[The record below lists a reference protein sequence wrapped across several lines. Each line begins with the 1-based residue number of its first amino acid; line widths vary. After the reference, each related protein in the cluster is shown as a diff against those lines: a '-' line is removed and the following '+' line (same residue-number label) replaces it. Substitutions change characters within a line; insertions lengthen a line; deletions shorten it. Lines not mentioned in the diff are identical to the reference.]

1 MRLLITV
8 LITIVAWEN
17 RYTLINLIET
27 LANSVS
33 QWCKVVHCGR
43 EWLLGVLPV
52 TVYLLDKCY
61 LFFKAFSKY
70 IKSAVRLNTIQL
82 PHCQPH
88 YINVLNVL
96 RRCINVSRENDRC
109 VGRVVCV
116 RNVLCIVVDGGG
128 GRPSCRGG
136 CNVTFHLRY
145 LMVTDTLLRKYVTN
159 VTGFASCVQINVSL
173 KERG

>member
-1 MRLLITV
+1 MRFFITA

-17 RYTLINLIET
+17 RYTIINLIET

-52 TVYLLDKCY
+52 AVYLLDKCY
-61 LFFKAFSKY
+61 LFFKSFSKY

-96 RRCINVSRENDRC
+96 RRCINVSREND
-109 VGRVVCV
+109 GRDWRLVCV
-116 RNVLCIVVDGGG
+116 RSLLCVVVDGGG

-136 CNVTFHLRY
+136 CHVTFHLRY

-159 VTGFASCVQINVSL
+159 VTGFASCVLIKVSL

>member
-1 MRLLITV
+1 MRFFITV

-52 TVYLLDKCY
+52 AVYLLDKCY
-61 LFFKAFSKY
+61 LFFKSFSKY

-109 VGRVVCV
+109 VGRVVCAW
-116 RNVLCIVVDGGG
+116 NVLCVVVDGGG
-128 GRPSCRGG
+128 GRPSCRRS
-136 CNVTFHLRY
+136 CHVTFHLRY

-173 KERG
+173 KGRG